1 MHINRK
7 EYFIISSI
15 VAFFIF
21 IFTYGGILSTNIKC
35 ENSNFILTIDRNSN
49 LNAVASQLEQEMCVN
64 KYLFK
69 ISMYLTFNQNKIK
82 FGRHDLSVVRNIR
95 DLVGMIT
102 TVNTEKVKVTL
113 LEGWRIQDIALELE
127 HKMNIDIEKF
137 IYLCYDNNMIE
148 KLNLSDK
155 ISSLEGFLFPDTY
168 FFLKTYTEKDIIEV
182 LVKQFNNNYNKN
194 IQNKTKLSVYDTI
207 ILASIIQGESK
218 FKADM
223 DTISSVYHNRLM
235 KNMLLQADPTVQY
248 LMPEQKKNLLYKDIE
263 IDSPYN
269 TYKYKGLPPGPI
281 NNPGMNAII
290 SASNPAK
297 SDFLYFVSN
306 GQGTHIFNH
315 TYKKHLTS
323 KRNVSRKFK

>member
-21 IFTYGGILSTNIKC
+21 IFTYGAILSTNIKC
-35 ENSNFILTIDRNSN
+35 KNADFILTIDRNSN
-49 LNAVASQLEQEMCVN
+49 LETVSSQLEQEMCLN

-69 ISMYLTFNQNKIK
+69 ISMYITFNQNKIK

-127 HKMNIDIEKF
+127 RKMNIDIERF
-137 IYLCYDNNMIE
+137 IYLCYDTNMIE
-148 KLNLSDK
+148 KLNLSNK

-168 FFLKTYTEKDIIEV
+168 LFLKTYTEKDIIEV
-182 LVKQFNNNYNKN
+182 LIKEFKNNYNNK
-194 IQNKTKLSVYDTI
+194 IQNKTKLNIYEII

-223 DTISSVYHNRLM
+223 DTISSVYHNRLK

-269 TYKYKGLPPGPI
+269 TYIYKGLPPGPI
-281 NNPGMNAII
+281 NNPGMNAI
-290 SASNPAK
+290 SAASNPAK
-297 SDFLYFVSN
+297 SDFLFFVSS
-306 GQGTHIFNH
+306 GKGTHIFNH
-315 TYKKHLTS
+315 TYKKHLRS

>member
-35 ENSNFILTIDRNSN
+35 EDSDFILTIDRNSN

>member
-15 VAFFIF
+15 VAFFIL
-21 IFTYGGILSTNIKC
+21 IFTYGAILSTNIKC
-35 ENSNFILTIDRNSN
+35 ENADFILTIDRNSN
-49 LNAVASQLEQEMCVN
+49 LHTVSLQLEEEMCIN

-102 TVNTEKVKVTL
+102 TVNTEKIKVTL

-127 HKMNIDIEKF
+127 RKMSIDVEKF
-137 IYLCYDNNMIE
+137 IYLCYDSNIIE

-168 FFLKTYTEKDIIEV
+168 LFLKTYTEKDIIEV
-182 LVKQFNNNYNKN
+182 LVKEFNNNYNNK
-194 IQNKTKLSVYDTI
+194 IQNKTKLSIYETI

-248 LMPEQKKNLLYKDIE
+248 LMPKQKKNLLYKDIE
-263 IDSPYN
+263 IDNPYN

-290 SASNPAK
+290 AASNPAE
-297 SDFLYFVSN
+297 SDFLFFVSN
-306 GQGTHIFNH
+306 GKGTHIFNH
-315 TYKKHLTS
+315 TYKKHLNS